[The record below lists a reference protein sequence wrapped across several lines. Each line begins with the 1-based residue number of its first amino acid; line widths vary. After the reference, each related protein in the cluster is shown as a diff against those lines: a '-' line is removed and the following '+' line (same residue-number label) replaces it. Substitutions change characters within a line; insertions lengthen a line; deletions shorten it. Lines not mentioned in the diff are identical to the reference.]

1 MGLCIFLIFAQ
12 LFFPY
17 AYYSSVSGG
26 AVSSFD
32 VGISYVYEQ
41 DEIGQIYSEVARIKD
56 LGFRTV
62 RINMVCDSA
71 DIGNYKNTLTEVFF
85 SVIQQFDLKT
95 ALIVN
100 NHATTPDLQ
109 YYLSRWGN
117 RLSYI
122 QILNEP
128 ELSSSWDI
136 GALFTDDEATSKFDL
151 IYAIVKQ
158 CQLDVQLYTN
168 FEAGFVVRTNLPV
181 KFSEKLDFV
190 GYDVFMESFLTLS
203 PSMIQLLQKITNKEV
218 VITEFGMSTSD
229 DAAQSDFLLR
239 GLSLFKNMGLRGCW
253 IVYWNSAGDYYGI
266 RGRPAETAVGEW
278 IAQQT

>member
-1 MGLCIFLIFAQ
+1 M
-12 LFFPY
+12 
-17 AYYSSVSGG
+17 
-26 AVSSFD
+26 
-32 VGISYVYEQ
+32 
-41 DEIGQIYSEVARIKD
+41 
-56 LGFRTV
+56 
-62 RINMVCDSA
+62 
-71 DIGNYKNTLTEVFF
+71 FF
-85 SVIQQFDLKT
+85 SVVQQFDLKI

-100 NHATTPDLQ
+100 NHATTLDLQ
-109 YYLSRWGN
+109 YYLNRWGN

-136 GALFTDDEATSKFDL
+136 GALFTDDEAISKFDQ

-203 PSMIQLLQKITNKEV
+203 PCMIQLLQKITNKEV
-218 VITEFGMSTSD
+218 VITEFGMSTND
-229 DAAQSDFLLR
+229 DAAQSNFILR
-239 GLSLFKNMGLRGCW
+239 GLNLFKNMGLRGCW
-253 IVYWNSAGDYYGI
+253 IVYWNSAGNYYGI